1 MCATEAPVVV
11 KIGGSFASSTHLR
24 DWVRAL
30 AGCAGHAVIVPG
42 GGPFADAVRS
52 TQLKMGFDNRTA
64 HHMALLAM
72 EQYGRALAG
81 CNSTLSPADSIEAI
95 QHDLGIGRIP
105 VWMPVRMVL
114 DAEDIAPTWEVTSD
128 SLAAWLGGRLGGG
141 RLFLVKH
148 ARAPAGRTNVEELAA
163 LGIVDDAFPFYL
175 RKSSLRAFVLGP
187 CDHDAV
193 SAAICAGAVVG
204 VAVE

>member
-1 MCATEAPVVV
+1 
-11 KIGGSFASSTHLR
+11 
-24 DWVRAL
+24 
-30 AGCAGHAVIVPG
+30 
-42 GGPFADAVRS
+42 
-52 TQLKMGFDNRTA
+52 
-64 HHMALLAM
+64 
-72 EQYGRALAG
+72 
-81 CNSTLSPADSIEAI
+81 
-95 QHDLGIGRIP
+95 
-105 VWMPVRMVL
+105 MVL

>member
-1 MCATEAPVVV
+1 MIV
-11 KIGGSFASSTHLR
+11 KIGGSFASSPHLR

-30 AGCAGHAVIVPG
+30 AGCAGRAVIVPG

-52 TQLKMGFDNRTA
+52 TQLRMGFDDRTA

-72 EQYGRALAG
+72 EQFGRALAG
-81 CNSTLSPADSIEAI
+81 CSSTLSPADSIEAI
-95 QHDLGIGRIP
+95 RHGLGIGRVP

-128 SLAAWLGGRLGGG
+128 SLAAWLGGRLGGA

-148 ARAPAGRTNVEELAA
+148 TPAPAERVKAEELAA
-163 LGIVDDAFPFYL
+163 LGLVDQAFPLYL
-175 RKSSLRAFVLGP
+175 RNSALRAFVLGP
-187 CDHDAV
+187 CQHAAA
-193 SAAICAGAVVG
+193 SAICAGAVVG
-204 VAVE
+204 IAVE

>member
-72 EQYGRALAG
+72 EQYGRALSG

-95 QHDLGIGRIP
+95 WHGLGIGRIP

-114 DAEDIAPTWEVTSD
+114 EAEDIAPTWEVTSD

-148 ARAPAGRTNVEELAA
+148 TPAPTGGTKVEELAA
-163 LGIVDDAFPFYL
+163 LGIVDEAFPLYL
-175 RKSSLRAFVLGP
+175 RKSSLSAFVLGP
-187 CDHDAV
+187 CDHAAV

-204 VAVE
+204 IAVE

>member
-11 KIGGSFASSTHLR
+11 KIGGSFASSTYLR

-30 AGCAGHAVIVPG
+30 AVCAGRAVIVPG

-52 TQLKMGFDNRTA
+52 TQLKMGFDDRTA

-81 CNSTLSPADSIEAI
+81 CNSRLSPANSLRAI
-95 QHDLGIGRIP
+95 QHDLGGGRIP

-114 DAEDIAPTWEVTSD
+114 DARDIAPTWQVTAD
-128 SLAAWLGGRLGGG
+128 SLAVWLGTRLGGG

-148 ARAPAGRTNVEELAA
+148 MPAPAGRTKVEELAA
-163 LGIVDDAFPFYL
+163 QGIVDEAFPLYL

-193 SAAICAGAVVG
+193 SAAICAGAAAG
-204 VAVE
+204 VAIE

>member
-11 KIGGSFASSTHLR
+11 KIGGSFAFSTHLR
-24 DWVRAL
+24 DWLRAL
-30 AGCAGHAVIVPG
+30 AGCAGHAVIAPG

-52 TQLKMGFDNRTA
+52 TQLKMGFDDRTA

-81 CNSTLSPADSIEAI
+81 CNSALMPADSLEAI
-95 QHDLGIGRIP
+95 QHGLRIGRTP

-114 DAEDIAPTWEVTSD
+114 DAQDIAPSWEVTSD

-148 ARAPAGRTNVEELAA
+148 VPVLTERSKAEELAA
-163 LGIVDDAFPFYL
+163 LGIVDRALPLYL
-175 RKSSLRAFVLGP
+175 KKSALRAFVLGP

-193 SAAICAGAVVG
+193 GAAVCAGAVAG

>member
-1 MCATEAPVVV
+1 MWATEAPVVV
-11 KIGGSFASSTHLR
+11 KIGGSFASSPHLQ
-24 DWVRAL
+24 DWLRAL
-30 AGCAGHAVIVPG
+30 AGCAGRAVIAPG

-52 TQLKMGFDNRTA
+52 TQLRMGFDDRTA

-81 CNSTLSPADSIEAI
+81 CNATLMPADSLAAI
-95 QHDLGIGRIP
+95 QHALRLGRLP

-114 DAEDIAPTWEVTSD
+114 DAEDIAPSWEVTSD
-128 SLAAWLGGRLGGG
+128 SLAAWLAGRLGGG

-148 ARAPAGRTNVEELAA
+148 APALAGPTKAEKLAA
-163 LGIVDDAFPFYL
+163 LGIVDRALPLYL
-175 RKSSLRAFVLGP
+175 RKSALRTFVLGP

-193 SAAICAGAVVG
+193 GGAVRTGTAAG

>member
-1 MCATEAPVVV
+1 
-11 KIGGSFASSTHLR
+11 
-24 DWVRAL
+24 
-30 AGCAGHAVIVPG
+30 
-42 GGPFADAVRS
+42 
-52 TQLKMGFDNRTA
+52 MGFDNRTA

-95 QHDLGIGRIP
+95 RHGLGIGRIP

-114 DAEDIAPTWEVTSD
+114 DAEEITPTWEVTAD

-148 ARAPAGRTNVEELAA
+148 TPALSGRTKVEELAA
-163 LGIVDDAFPFYL
+163 LGIVDEAFPLYL
-175 RKSSLRAFVLGP
+175 KKSSLRASILGP

-193 SAAICAGAVVG
+193 SAAICAGTAAG
-204 VAVE
+204 VAIE

>member
-1 MCATEAPVVV
+1 MVV
-11 KIGGSFASSTHLR
+11 KLGGSFASSTHLR

-30 AGCAGHAVIVPG
+30 AGCAGRAVIVPG

-81 CNSTLSPADSIEAI
+81 CNSRLSPAASIEAI
-95 QHDLGIGRIP
+95 QHGLGIGSIP
-105 VWMPVRMVL
+105 VWMPVPMVL

-128 SLAAWLGGRLGGG
+128 SLAAWLGARIGGG

-148 ARAPAGRTNVEELAA
+148 APALAGPTKVEELAA
-163 LGIVDDAFPFYL
+163 LGIVDEAFPLYL
-175 RKSSLRAFVLGP
+175 KKSALRAFVLGP
-187 CDHDAV
+187 GDHDAV